1 MEDRA
6 HALAAGLF
14 AILLGA
20 AALLSIWW
28 FSGDRE
34 VVNEYELVST
44 GNITGLNPQAQV
56 RFRGVSAGKV
66 TSIRIDPADPR
77 NILVRVDIR
86 TDIPVTRGTRATLG
100 YQGVTGLAFVQLTD
114 RGDDPTPLTA
124 GESRLPRIVLEAGVI
139 DQITETAIQTLERF
153 MAISD
158 RISAF
163 FDGDNVARFKAALTN
178 LESATAGIDRT
189 FDEAPATLAA
199 ARAMFTPEN
208 IERLSSMLANLDA
221 ASSEVAPVA
230 TELRQLISRFE
241 GVLDT
246 VDDMARATGDSI
258 LDDTLPQLNS
268 LLSDL
273 GDTTQRLGRLLEELE
288 ASPQML
294 LTGRSE
300 RRPGPGETG
309 FEGRGE

>member
-6 HALAAGLF
+6 HAFAAGLF
-14 AILLGA
+14 AILLGT
-20 AALLSIWW
+20 AALFSVWW

-34 VVNEYELVST
+34 AVNEYELVST

-66 TSIRIDPADPR
+66 TSIRIDRADPR
-77 NILVRVDIR
+77 NILVRISIS
-86 TDIPVTRGTRATLG
+86 TEIPVTRGTRATLG

-124 GESRLPRIVLEAGVI
+124 GETRLPRIALEAGII
-139 DQITETAIQTLERF
+139 DQITETAIKTLERF
-153 MAISD
+153 MAIGD

-163 FDGDNVARFKAALTN
+163 FDDENVARFKAALAN
-178 LESATAGIDRT
+178 LESAAAGIDHT
-189 FDEAPATLAA
+189 FVEAPATLAA

-221 ASSEVAPVA
+221 ASSEAAPVA
-230 TELRQLISRFE
+230 AELRQLIARFE

-246 VDDMARATGDSI
+246 VDNMARATGDSI
-258 LDDTLPQLNS
+258 LDDTLPQLNA
-268 LLSDL
+268 LLFDL

-288 ASPQML
+288 ASPQIL

-300 RRPGPGETG
+300 RRPGPGEAG
-309 FEGRGE
+309 FEGRGN